1 MHNSRGL
8 IALISYNF
16 QHLLMPN
23 FLYMNILLLYSTPQF
38 IIHQFNHLVLFQQAY
53 VCKKSLFDKS
63 WFHMLYIY
71 LILILI
77 KLQTCFFR
85 QFGRS
90 VVRADYLTLRKGF
103 IMVCNNAMTFVLGL
117 NGQSLPILVLISV
130 YLHVFLK
137 VIFLIF
143 YLNPYLT
150 IL

>member
-8 IALISYNF
+8 IALISYNL

-117 NGQSLPILVLISV
+117 NGQSCL
-130 YLHVFLK
+130 YWFLSQCICMFFSK
-137 VIFLIF
+137 LYF
-143 YLNPYLT
+143 
-150 IL
+150 